1 MKIRVLH
8 VIDHLGYGG
17 APLVVKG
24 LVEAMPSDHVE
35 SFVCALRPN
44 KRAID
49 IRATVQTLNCHK
61 YSLATVQAIVRLCAE
76 HEIDIV
82 HAHLQKAFISSLL
95 AARRCG
101 GALILHEHGPIFRGG
116 TGCLYRLSL
125 KLLGTRAKTIIA
137 NSQAA
142 GRAVQR
148 VLGPAD
154 VPVVVVPNSVD
165 LQRFDPARYDRQIV
179 RGHLGLGEDDFV
191 VGFVGRLDRA
201 KGADLLIEA
210 AAHLRDR
217 QEVCRFYLVGDG
229 GQRRALER
237 QVRKRGLGGIVTF
250 GGLCENPAEIM
261 RAFDVAV
268 VPSRREAFGVAALEL
283 MRMKVPVIVSPVGGL
298 PELVEDGRTGIVLP
312 EPGVSAI
319 ASAIRSLRRNRS
331 RLAALAEAA
340 FRRTDAFERDKVV
353 QQILN
358 VYENIACP
366 TKEDRGSH
374 E

>member
-24 LVEAMPSDHVE
+24 LVEALPSDRVE
-35 SFVCALRPN
+35 SFVCALRAN
-44 KRAID
+44 KRAVD
-49 IRATVQTLNCHK
+49 ISAAVQTLNCHK
-61 YSLATVQAIVRLCAE
+61 YSLATVRAVTRLCAE
-76 HEIDIV
+76 CEIDIV
-82 HAHLQKAFISSLL
+82 RAHLQKAVITSLL
-95 AARRCG
+95 AAPRCG

-116 TGCLYRLSL
+116 TGCFYRLFL
-125 KLLGTRAKTIIA
+125 KLWGSRANTIIA

-142 GRAVQR
+142 CRALQR
-148 VLGPAD
+148 VLGYTE

-165 LQRFDPARYDRQIV
+165 LQRFDPTRYDRRIV
-179 RGHLGLGEDDFV
+179 REHLGLCEDDFV

-210 AAHLRDR
+210 AAYLRDR
-217 QEVCRFYLVGDG
+217 QDVCRFYLMGDG
-229 GQRRALER
+229 VQRRTLER
-237 QVRKRGLGGIVTF
+237 QVHRRRLEGIVTL

-283 MRMKVPVIVSPVGGL
+283 MCMKVPVIVSPVGGL
-298 PELVEDGRTGIVLP
+298 PELVEEGRAGIVLP
-312 EPGVSAI
+312 ERSAPAI
-319 ASAIRSLRRNRS
+319 ASAIRSLQQDRS
-331 RLAALAEAA
+331 RRAELAEAA
-340 FRRTDAFERDKVV
+340 FRRASAFERRKVV
-353 QQILN
+353 NQILD
-358 VYENIACP
+358 VYEKIVSP
-366 TKEDRGSH
+366 TREDSASH